1 MTRAFLRA
9 TVALLSVAIVVGPF
23 AATGYSAAPS
33 CAAIE
38 QKESWTVIAAPS
50 FSQGPAAITAYAI
63 DPQAADTIF
72 ATNGQTLMRT
82 TDGGCKWT
90 QVFSIELL
98 PSLDKPVSAANATIK
113 KIAIP
118 DGAEKAGA
126 RSIYLAVEEAVGPAV
141 RPHVVSSHDGGDNW
155 TDSTE
160 GLPLVTG
167 GVIAL
172 EAAPSIPKLAFLL
185 VRDQPTGAA
194 DVVYAST
201 NGGVSWEQRSQG
213 NQGTANGLAI
223 NQRNADDVWFSGA
236 ELYHSTDGGRTREV
250 IGYAAPPVPMLDVSP
265 MPNGSTQV
273 LAYEAETQ
281 SFMTTV
287 NGGGEWIR
295 IPGPGIFAHAMAHGT
310 DSTQVVVAGHDGV
323 YRLVDSQFWAEIH
336 IEDQPD
342 LFDLQATRSDESFM
356 FGFAR
361 DENTIWRYDQLD
373 LKVEVDPFTPVDVD
387 SVSDVGTTLTPQH
400 SKVKIDPG
408 ESKKVRYH
416 LGLPPHPTA
425 LDVFFLVDT
434 SQSMDST
441 INGLREGMAEVINEL
456 EQAKIDVQFGVGEFK
471 DYPIP
476 GYGNPES
483 GDFPYRLDRKIGPAD
498 ASLAD
503 ALEMLDA
510 EGGGNADKPES
521 QLTGLYQ
528 AATGAG
534 DPGFVAPGEDA
545 GFRPGS
551 LRVIIH
557 LTDAA
562 FHTDLAHP
570 SPSWAEVV
578 SALRSEAILQIGLAV
593 YGREGP
599 EGLDHLTDMAAATNA
614 LAPASGVDCTGDGTI
629 DVQAGAPLACVVSDE
644 LGTGSVTLAPAIV
657 STLKAVT
664 QDVRIELRAEES
676 PRVGKIVPSVFPAYN
691 VNTAGKLGFTVEY
704 TCPRTLAGS
713 RDEIELGVLVGG
725 RSIAA
730 ADTLVVCRPLS
741 ESEEEK
747 PAKVV
752 PAVLPLVLPAALA
765 PPPPAPPGVSETAP
779 TTQQMFQAQ
788 PAAAAQEQEEVQ
800 AAVVWQEA
808 MQQQAAEEYSF
819 TAYRRPAP
827 SGAPWILYGTAAA
840 MAMAFAGLSL
850 ARGRALSIARSRR

>member
-1 MTRAFLRA
+1 
-9 TVALLSVAIVVGPF
+9 
-23 AATGYSAAPS
+23 
-33 CAAIE
+33 
-38 QKESWTVIAAPS
+38 
-50 FSQGPAAITAYAI
+50 
-63 DPQAADTIF
+63 
-72 ATNGQTLMRT
+72 
-82 TDGGCKWT
+82 
-90 QVFSIELL
+90 
-98 PSLDKPVSAANATIK
+98 
-113 KIAIP
+113 
-118 DGAEKAGA
+118 
-126 RSIYLAVEEAVGPAV
+126 
-141 RPHVVSSHDGGDNW
+141 
-155 TDSTE
+155 
-160 GLPLVTG
+160 
-167 GVIAL
+167 
-172 EAAPSIPKLAFLL
+172 
-185 VRDQPTGAA
+185 
-194 DVVYAST
+194 
-201 NGGVSWEQRSQG
+201 
-213 NQGTANGLAI
+213 
-223 NQRNADDVWFSGA
+223 
-236 ELYHSTDGGRTREV
+236 
-250 IGYAAPPVPMLDVSP
+250 
-265 MPNGSTQV
+265 
-273 LAYEAETQ
+273 
-281 SFMTTV
+281 MTTV
-287 NGGGEWIR
+287 NAGGEWIR
-295 IPGPGIFAHAMAHGT
+295 IPGPGIFAHAMAHGR
-310 DSTQVVVAGHDGV
+310 DSTQVVVAGHNGV

-342 LFDLQATRSDESFM
+342 LYDLQATRSGESLM
-356 FGFAR
+356 FGFAH

-373 LKVEVDPFTPVDVD
+373 LEVEVDPFTPVDVD
-387 SVSDVGTTLTPQH
+387 SVSDVGTTLSPQTLEGE
-400 SKVKIDPG
+400 DRPG
-408 ESKKVRYH
+408 RVARRFDI
-416 LGLPPHPTA
+416 GWGFPPHPTP

-441 INGLREGMAEVINEL
+441 INGLRKGWRKSSTSSSKP
-456 EQAKIDVQFGVGEFK
+456 KIDVQFGVGEFK

-476 GYGNPES
+476 GYGNPEA

-498 ASLAD
+498 ESLAD

-510 EGGGNADKPES
+510 EGGGAADKPES

-570 SPSWAEVV
+570 SPSWAQVV

-614 LAPASGVDCTGDGTI
+614 LAPASGVDCTGDGSI

-725 RSIAA
+725 QPIAA
-730 ADTLVVCRPLS
+730 ADTLVVCRPL
-741 ESEEEK
+741 EEIPEEEP
-747 PAKVV
+747 PAEVV
-752 PAVLPLVLPAALA
+752 PAILPLVLPAALA
-765 PPPPAPPGVSETAP
+765 PSPSGPPGGNRDAP
-779 TTQQMFQAQ
+779 HNAADVPG
-788 PAAAAQEQEEVQ
+788 PA
-800 AAVVWQEA
+800 
-808 MQQQAAEEYSF
+808 
-819 TAYRRPAP
+819 RRGHP
-827 SGAPWILYGTAAA
+827 GAG
-840 MAMAFAGLSL
+840 
-850 ARGRALSIARSRR
+850 RGPGRRRVARSDAATGRRGVLVHGLPSTDPFGSVDPLRHRYGDGDGLRWVLSGPRSPGHIHSPLKTLTTPVDSP